1 MSIWTKIHMSSL
13 PVIVQLLTRTLQMLT
28 INNRNTVK
36 PVFRGHP
43 REGKNW
49 LFQTGDPLIQVHFN
63 VIWFKGPSKCGC
75 LWQVIPL

>member
-28 INNRNTVK
+28 ICAINNRNTVK

-43 REGKNW
+43 REGKTW
-49 LFQTGDPLIQVHFN
+49 LFKTGDSLIQVHLQCN
-63 VIWFKGPSKCGC
+63 LV
-75 LWQVIPL
+75 